1 MQSELQ
7 EVQQENT
14 DLWDAFKQGEKEKNV
29 SLITAAHDWMCMKYF
44 S

>member
-14 DLWDAFKQGEKEKNV
+14 DLWDTFKQGEKEKNV
-29 SLITAAHDWMCMKYF
+29 SLITAAPHRLYL
-44 S
+44 